1 MDKNNMYKDGQ
12 NNNKQ
17 DISMKYVEE
26 QCNGTNRDPKTTVLT
41 IVFPL
46 LCNERSVGRSRPM
59 VAAFLQT
66 CLSVAKENT
75 FKVPKQLKKKVYAQ
89 TAEVIYFAIYNQ
101 EIKDEITSYMLH
113 GGI

>member
-1 MDKNNMYKDGQ
+1 
-12 NNNKQ
+12 
-17 DISMKYVEE
+17 MKYVEE

-75 FKVPKQLKKKVYAQ
+75 FKVPKQLKKKSLCANCRGYIFRNLQ
-89 TAEVIYFAIYNQ
+89 LGN
-101 EIKDEITSYMLH
+101 KR
-113 GGI
+113 